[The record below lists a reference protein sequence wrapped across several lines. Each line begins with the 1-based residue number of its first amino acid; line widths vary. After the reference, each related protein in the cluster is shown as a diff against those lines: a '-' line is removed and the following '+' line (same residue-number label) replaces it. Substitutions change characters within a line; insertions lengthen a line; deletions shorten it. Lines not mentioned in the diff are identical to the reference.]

1 MKKEDEEK
9 TNEIGIVFHGRGGQ
23 GAVKASQILALAASY
38 EGKFVQAFP
47 NFGIER
53 QGVPLESYC
62 RISNKK
68 IYARNSIK
76 NPDYAI
82 IFDDTLL
89 NIKKISAKH
98 IIINS
103 NKKQGDYFFDA
114 TKIAL
119 EVFGKNIV
127 STIIL
132 AVFCYYTKL
141 TTEENLIKAVKE
153 KFSGKT
159 FKKNVIA
166 IKKTFKILNNKKN

>member
-9 TNEIGIVFHGRGGQ
+9 TNEISIIFHGRGGQ

-38 EGKFVQAFP
+38 DGKLVQAFP

-53 QGVPLESYC
+53 QGAPLESYC

-82 IFDDTLL
+82 ILDNSLL
-89 NIKKISAKH
+89 NIKKISAKK

-103 NKKQGDYFFDA
+103 DKKQGDYAFDA

-127 STIIL
+127 STIML
-132 AVFCYYTKL
+132 AVFCHYTKL
-141 TTEENLIKAVKE
+141 TTEENLIKAIKE

-159 FKKNVIA
+159 FEKNVMA
-166 IKKTFKILNNKKN
+166 IKRTFEILNA